1 MEVTEVGV
9 LTKEE
14 EVVVGDRVAEE
25 GVVGAAEDT
34 LRAVEGLMGVRILKG
49 DLLACGDE
57 GEEALVGVSFEATD
71 CSLTFTLPSTVLLAL
86 VSLVMQ
92 DLLVT
97 TWLSLLVMF
106 CRLAAFEGFRTSG
119 FTGL

>member
-1 MEVTEVGV
+1 MGV
-9 LTKEE
+9 LSRED

-25 GVVGAAEDT
+25 GEAGAAEDT

-49 DLLACGDE
+49 DLVACGDE
-57 GEEALVGVSFEATD
+57 GEDDLVGVDLGATD
-71 CSLTFTLPSTVLLAL
+71 CSLTFTLPNTVLLAL
-86 VSLVMQ
+86 VILVMPA
-92 DLLVT
+92 LPVA

-106 CRLAAFEGFRTSG
+106 WRLAAFEGFRISG